1 MGLVQTKP
9 MPTADV
15 NGTISWQEA
24 VRYVWDPANP
34 ELCLLQQFAMDYG
47 RLMGERIDLGEL
59 RAWHS
64 ERFTDLMFP

>member
-9 MPTADV
+9 MPTTDV

-47 RLMGERIDLGEL
+47 RLMGER
-59 RAWHS
+59 S
-64 ERFTDLMFP
+64 